1 MRLKFIVND
10 FGNKLFRIM
19 NVVLTSSCVDNKI
32 AYIISSRTYFHFIV
46 DDIGH
51 QTIVSHPPDFTRISV
66 NVTS

>member
-1 MRLKFIVND
+1 
-10 FGNKLFRIM
+10 M

-32 AYIISSRTYFHFIV
+32 AYIILPSRTYFHFIV